1 MADTDCTQ
9 PVATAEINGDDNEA
23 HPESAPWHVLH
34 VRPRCEKKMA
44 DYCESS
50 GINHYLPLRAERK
63 IYQRR
68 RVEFKKPLFAG
79 YVFAQFGPTLRA
91 TALKSGQIVRIIEA
105 PDQARLLDELDQV
118 RKALDANPVLA
129 ACPAITQGTR
139 VRITSGPF
147 MGLDGIVSTI
157 KGQTRVMLNV
167 DIIGQAVPVE
177 AGMEMLER
185 L

>member
-1 MADTDCTQ
+1 MNTAMNTEDMENKSS
-9 PVATAEINGDDNEA
+9 VA
-23 HPESAPWHVLH
+23 SWHVLH

-44 DYCESS
+44 DYCKLS
-50 GINHYLPLRAERK
+50 GITHYLPLRTERK

-68 RVEFKKPLFAG
+68 RVEFAKPLFAG
-79 YVFAQFGPTLRA
+79 YVFAQFGPDLRA
-91 TALKSGQIVRIIEA
+91 TALKSGQIVRIIEVQ
-105 PDQARLLDELDQV
+105 DQARLLDELEQV
-118 RKALDANPVLA
+118 RKAIEANPVLA

-147 MGLDGIVSTI
+147 MGLEGIVATF

-167 DIIGQAVPVE
+167 NIIGQAIPVE